1 MGRAALAVSV
11 ENSAKPF
18 TQIHL
23 VHARVDTVEKMT
35 FSEFQKAWRQ
45 MRKNNDNPA
54 LRYFNRQNEEFKFCV
69 MTLANRDRP
78 ATFKQDEVGR
88 PFESFTEFQREMIIR
103 AMNKMCRWGR
113 ILPRHFSLA
122 DSFLSE

>member
-1 MGRAALAVSV
+1 MGRAALVANIDESV
-11 ENSAKPF
+11 KTF

-23 VHARVDTVEKMT
+23 VHVRVDAVEKMT
-35 FSEFQKAWRQ
+35 FSEFQQAWRK

-54 LRYFNRQNEEFKFCV
+54 LRYFNRQNDDFKFCV
-69 MTLANRDRP
+69 MTLANRERP
-78 ATFKQDEVGR
+78 TTFRQDEIGR
-88 PFESFTEFQREMIIR
+88 PFESFTETQREMIIV

-113 ILPRHFSLA
+113 IILCQFSVA

>member
-1 MGRAALAVSV
+1 MGRVALAVNT
-11 ENSAKPF
+11 EQSAKPF

-23 VHARVDTVEKMT
+23 VHARVDAVEKMT
-35 FSEFQKAWRQ
+35 FSEFQQSWRQ

-54 LRYFNRQNEEFKFCV
+54 LRYFNRQNDEFKFCV
-69 MTLANRDRP
+69 MTLANRDYP

-88 PFESFTEFQREMIIR
+88 PFESFTEIQREMIIK
-103 AMNKMCRWGR
+103 AMNKMCRWGQ
-113 ILPRHFSLA
+113 ILPRQFSTA

>member
-1 MGRAALAVSV
+1 MGRTALAVTTGQP
-11 ENSAKPF
+11 AKPF

-23 VHARVDTVEKMT
+23 VHARVDTVERMS
-35 FSEFQKAWRQ
+35 FSEFQQAWRK

-69 MTLANRDRP
+69 MTLANRERP
-78 ATFKQDEVGR
+78 TTFRQDQIGR
-88 PFESFTEFQREMIIR
+88 PFESFTETQRKMIIR
-103 AMNKMCRWGR
+103 AMNKVCRWGR
-113 ILPRHFSLA
+113 ILPRQFSVA

>member
-1 MGRAALAVSV
+1 MGRSALALKT
-11 ENSAKPF
+11 EQTEKPF

-35 FSEFQKAWRQ
+35 FSEFQQSWRK

-69 MTLANRDRP
+69 MTLANRERP
-78 ATFKQDEVGR
+78 ATFRQDEIGR
-88 PFESFTEFQREMIIR
+88 PFESFSENQREMIIK

-113 ILPRHFSLA
+113 ILPRQFSTA

>member
-1 MGRAALAVSV
+1 MGRAAIAAKTMQP
-11 ENSAKPF
+11 AKPF

-35 FSEFQKAWRQ
+35 FSEFQQAWRK

-69 MTLANRDRP
+69 MTLANRERP
-78 ATFKQDEVGR
+78 ATFRQDEIGR
-88 PFESFTEFQREMIIR
+88 PFESFTESQREMIIR

-113 ILPRHFSLA
+113 ILPRQFSVA

>member
-1 MGRAALAVSV
+1 MGRAALAANIDESV
-11 ENSAKPF
+11 KPF

-23 VHARVDTVEKMT
+23 VHARIDAVKKMT
-35 FSEFQKAWRQ
+35 FSEFQQAWRK

-54 LRYFNRQNEEFKFCV
+54 LRYFNRQNEDFKFCV
-69 MTLANRDRP
+69 MTLANRERP
-78 ATFKQDEVGR
+78 TTFRQDEIGS
-88 PFESFTEFQREMIIR
+88 PFESFTETQREMIIV

-113 ILPRHFSLA
+113 ILPRQFSVA